1 MDEPPAETCVN
12 DARTCRVAGD
22 LPSLEARRRDGA
34 RLWRVVDIVVAPSSP
49 ATSTGAFTTS
59 ESERQRSIY
68 GQDAA
73 ALVGE
78 IVAEERVTVLMR
90 DTTGSF
96 VVRRRF
102 PSARS

>member
-1 MDEPPAETCVN
+1 MRAWKDTSPCLITLPA
-12 DARTCRVAGD
+12 AA
-22 LPSLEARRRDGA
+22 
-34 RLWRVVDIVVAPSSP
+34 VD
-49 ATSTGAFTTS
+49 
-59 ESERQRSIY
+59 R

-73 ALVGE
+73 AFVGE
-78 IVAEERVTVLMR
+78 IVAEERVAVLMR